1 MLRNANQQELPNLHT
16 TVPSSADCDDQSNM
30 DSSPHPSITA
40 FAQCVAVANAE
51 LKEQLQHNYERTY
64 PELREIIHLV
74 VDEEESNAW
83 KLSQFPHLLL
93 PDLVEAHLARLNLQ
107 LANTKLG
114 DLLKSQNLAGAAESD
129 QSPLEFCGCW

>member
-1 MLRNANQQELPNLHT
+1 VT
-16 TVPSSADCDDQSNM
+16 
-30 DSSPHPSITA
+30 I
-40 FAQCVAVANAE
+40 AE

-74 VDEEESNAW
+74 IDEEESNAW

-93 PDLVEAHLARLNLQ
+93 DLVEAHLARLNLQ
-107 LANTKLG
+107 LANAQLG

-129 QSPLEFCGCW
+129 QSPLEFCGCR